1 VVLGFIVASF
11 NYLSTGQIAGSGKDE
26 VLLMLGGT
34 SLGLDFVA
42 MKYFATLT
50 SLASTIPG
58 VIHAKH
64 FNRCGHWFRGLL
76 VFIRRSTLK

>member
-1 VVLGFIVASF
+1 
-11 NYLSTGQIAGSGKDE
+11 
-26 VLLMLGGT
+26 MLGGT